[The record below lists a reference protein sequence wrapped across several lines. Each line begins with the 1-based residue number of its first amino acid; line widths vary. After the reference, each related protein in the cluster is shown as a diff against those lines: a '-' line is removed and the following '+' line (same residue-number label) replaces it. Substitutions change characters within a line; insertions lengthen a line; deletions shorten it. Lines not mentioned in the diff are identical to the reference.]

1 MKAILNASLIY
12 NPVAGKLRRNPRL
25 IPQAVDLL
33 QQAGY
38 HIELL
43 PTKRAAEA
51 ESLARERAGQPGS
64 FCIVA
69 GGDGTVNEV
78 ANGLAGSNTP
88 MAILPGGT
96 ANCLAMEIG
105 LGGRFLSAVRRI
117 PELHPRRI
125 SLGLC
130 HLASGKTRYF
140 AVMAGA
146 GFDAEIIRAVNPFI
160 KASIGRLAYWVTGF
174 STIFRQLPEMR
185 VSSSQRN
192 SICSF
197 ALASRVRNYGGDL
210 EIARNV
216 RLAQPHFGTVLFE
229 GQYASQY
236 LRYLFGVLF
245 DQHRGMSGVHV
256 DQIQSLQ
263 IEPLNGK
270 PVYLQLDGEEYGQIP
285 ARLEVVPDALTL
297 MVPREAPG
305 F

>member
-1 MKAILNASLIY
+1 MNASLIY

-25 IPQAVDLL
+25 IAQAVGLL
-33 QQAGY
+33 EEAGY
-38 HIELL
+38 HVELL
-43 PTKRAAEA
+43 PTKSAGEA
-51 ESLARERAGQPGS
+51 ETIARSLAGRPDTL
-64 FCIVA
+64 CIVA

-96 ANCLAMEIG
+96 ANCLAMEIR
-105 LGGRFLSAVRRI
+105 LGGRFLSAVRRL
-117 PELHPRRI
+117 PELRPRRI

-130 HLASGKTRYF
+130 RLASGKSRYF

-160 KASIGRLAYWVTGF
+160 KASVGRLAYWVAGF
-174 STIFRQLPEMR
+174 STFFRTLPEMR
-185 VSSSQRN
+185 VSSKERN
-192 SICSF
+192 SVCSF

-216 RLAQPHFGTVLFE
+216 RLGQSHFGTVLFE
-229 GQYASQY
+229 GQHAAQY
-236 LRYLFGVLF
+236 LKYLFGVLF
-245 DQHRGMSGVHV
+245 DRHRGMSGVHV
-256 DQIQSLQ
+256 DQILSLNL
-263 IEPLNGK
+263 EPVNGD

-285 ARLEVVPDALTL
+285 AHLEIVPDALTL
-297 MVPREAPG
+297 MVPLEAPG

>member
-1 MKAILNASLIY
+1 LNASLIY
-12 NPVAGKLRRNPRL
+12 NPAAGKLRRNPRL
-25 IPQAVDLL
+25 IAQAVGLL
-33 QQAGY
+33 EEAGY
-38 HIELL
+38 KIELL
-43 PTKRAAEA
+43 PTKSAGEA
-51 ESLARERAGQPGS
+51 ETLARSIAGRPDNL
-64 FCIVA
+64 CIVA

-96 ANCLAMEIG
+96 ANCLAMEIR
-105 LGGRFLSAVRRI
+105 LGGRFLSAVRRL
-117 PELHPRRI
+117 PELHPKRI

-146 GFDAEIIRAVNPFI
+146 GFDAEIIRAVNPLI
-160 KASIGRLAYWVTGF
+160 KASVGRLAYWVAGF
-174 STIFRQLPEMR
+174 STFFRTLPEMR
-185 VSSSQRN
+185 VSSNERN

-216 RLAQPHFGTVLFE
+216 RLGQSHFGTVLFE
-229 GQYASQY
+229 GRHAAQY
-236 LRYLFGVLF
+236 LKYLFGVLF
-245 DQHRGMSGVHV
+245 DRHRGMSGVHV
-256 DQIQSLQ
+256 DQILSLN
-263 IEPLNGK
+263 IEPINGK

-285 ARLEVVPDALTL
+285 ARLEIVPDALTI